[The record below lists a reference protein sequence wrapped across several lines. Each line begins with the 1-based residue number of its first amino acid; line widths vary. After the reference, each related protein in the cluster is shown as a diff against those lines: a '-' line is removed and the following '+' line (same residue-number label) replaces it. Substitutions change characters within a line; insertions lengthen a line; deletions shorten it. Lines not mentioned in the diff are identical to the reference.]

1 MKTPSKG
8 QAGNRRRGPST
19 GRPGGPESPRRN
31 GPRPGGPG
39 GSRRDG
45 GRAQRGAPGGG
56 PGGGPRRF
64 ERDGTAQPQRS
75 PRPQRPTKAAA
86 AGIFVKEDLL
96 YGRNAVRE
104 SLRAGRRQANRL
116 FIAEGARE
124 DERVEEIIDLAQQ
137 QEVLVERVPRLLLDD
152 LAHGG
157 NHQGIALDVGG
168 YPYVDL
174 EDVIEGEGTV
184 VVMDHLND
192 PQNFGTL
199 MRAAD
204 ASGVGGIVLPQDRSV
219 SVTPAVVNSSAG
231 AIEHLMVAQ
240 TPNLARAL
248 DKLED
253 SGRWIVGLD
262 EDEESNNV
270 FDVDIPTPVALVLG
284 AEGSGLSPIV
294 RKRCQVFVSIP
305 MLGKIDSLNA
315 ATAGSIV
322 LYDLLRRSMNQD

>member
-1 MKTPSKG
+1 LKTPSKG
-8 QAGNRRRGPST
+8 QPGNRRRGT
-19 GRPGGPESPRRN
+19 DGKGTNHPGSSES
-31 GPRPGGPG
+31 G
-39 GSRRDG
+39 RRDG
-45 GRAQRGAPGGG
+45 ARPRRTG
-56 PGGGPRRF
+56 PGIRQAGP
-64 ERDGTAQPQRS
+64 PQRS
-75 PRPQRPTKAAA
+75 RGDDATQNQRGSRPPRPTKASA
-86 AGIFVKEDLL
+86 AGIVIKDDLL

-104 SLRAGRRQANRL
+104 SLRAGRRTSKRL
-116 FIAEGARE
+116 FVAEGVRE
-124 DERVEEIIDLAQQ
+124 DERVKEILELARQ
-137 QEVLVERVPRLLLDD
+137 QEVLVERVPRMLLDD

-157 NHQGIALDVGG
+157 NHQGIALDAGE
-168 YPYVDL
+168 YPYADL
-174 EDVIEGEGTV
+174 EDVIERDGTV

-204 ASGVGGIVLPQDRSV
+204 ASGVAGIVLPQDRSV

-231 AIEHLMVAQ
+231 AIEHLLVAQ

-262 EDEESNNV
+262 EDEESNSL

-284 AEGSGLSPIV
+284 AEGSGLAPIV
-294 RKRCQVFVSIP
+294 RRRCQVIVSIP
-305 MLGKIDSLNA
+305 MIGKVDSLNA

-322 LYDLLRRSMNQD
+322 LYDLLRRSARES

>member
-8 QAGNRRRGPST
+8 QPGNRRKGTDSRGT
-19 GRPGGPESPRRN
+19 GRPGGSESGRREGSRPQRPGS
-31 GPRPGGPG
+31 GPRQARPPQRPVRDDASQNQR
-39 GSRRDG
+39 GSRP
-45 GRAQRGAPGGG
+45 A
-56 PGGGPRRF
+56 
-64 ERDGTAQPQRS
+64 
-75 PRPQRPTKAAA
+75 RPTKAAA
-86 AGIFVKEDLL
+86 AGIFIKDDLL

-104 SLRAGRRQANRL
+104 SLRAGRRTSKRL
-116 FIAEGARE
+116 FIAEGVRE
-124 DERVEEIIDLAQQ
+124 DERVEDIINLAQQ
-137 QEVLVERVPRLLLDD
+137 QEVLVERVPRMLLDD

-157 NHQGIALDVGG
+157 NHQGIALDAGE
-168 YPYVDL
+168 YPYADL
-174 EDVIEGEGTV
+174 EDVIEREGTV

-204 ASGVGGIVLPQDRSV
+204 ASGVAGIVLPHDRSV

-231 AIEHLMVAQ
+231 AIEHLLVAQ

-253 SGRWIVGLD
+253 SGRWIICLD
-262 EDEESNNV
+262 EDEESNSL

-284 AEGSGLSPIV
+284 AEGSGLAPIV
-294 RKRCQVFVSIP
+294 RKRCQVVISIP
-305 MLGKIDSLNA
+305 MLGKVDSLNA

-322 LYDLLRRSMNQD
+322 LYDLLRRSTREG